1 MQNMVNAFVLLSTL
15 ESCYI
20 LWVFYYADRCVVTS
34 WVGTDRTLWLVSKV
48 LANTAKMNAFVG
60 ISDSRCKS
68 RCVLVCHG
76 HNIVGKALCG
86 LHAYTRELCKLLCQK
101 YQRQCV

>member
-15 ESCYI
+15 ECGYI

-48 LANTAKMNAFVG
+48 LANAAKMNAFVG
-60 ISDSRCKS
+60 ISDSRCKADAS
-68 RCVLVCHG
+68 SSVMD
-76 HNIVGKALCG
+76 I
-86 LHAYTRELCKLLCQK
+86 T
-101 YQRQCV
+101 